1 MHTPLTLQSAS
12 DPAPRG
18 EPGSLDQDEFL
29 TLLSHELRTPL
40 GALLAAS
47 DVLEYAAPG
56 SPDDAQARAV
66 IARQT
71 RRLAQV
77 LNQMIEIGRVAHPV
91 RPPLN

>member
-1 MHTPLTLQSAS
+1 MQNLQTLQAEFERA
-12 DPAPRG
+12 DRG
-18 EPGSLDQDEFL
+18 EPTSLDQDEFL

-47 DVLEYAAPG
+47 AVLEIVPPG
-56 SPDDAQARAV
+56 SPDDTEARAV

-77 LNQMIEIGRVAHPV
+77 LNELLAQ
-91 RPPLN
+91 PPLN